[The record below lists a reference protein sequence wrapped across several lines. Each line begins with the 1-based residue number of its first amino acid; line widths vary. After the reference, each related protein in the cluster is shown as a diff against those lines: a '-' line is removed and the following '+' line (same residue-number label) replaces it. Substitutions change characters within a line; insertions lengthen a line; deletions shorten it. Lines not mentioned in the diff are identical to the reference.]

1 MESCFFTCCLF
12 KCQIRWQ
19 LDCVFS
25 VSHGIL
31 PKASIH
37 IEARERLIFA
47 QSLPSS
53 QTKLAD
59 PTSTVQPRNS
69 NAITNFDIVY
79 FRTHLS

>member
-1 MESCFFTCCLF
+1 MCCLF

-19 LDCVFS
+19 LDGVFS
-25 VSHGIL
+25 INNSIL
-31 PKASIH
+31 TEASIH
-37 IEARERLIFA
+37 IEARERRSFA

-59 PTSTVQPRNS
+59 STSAVQPRNS
-69 NAITNFDIVY
+69 NAIINFDIVY